1 MCLINWYGNYTPR
14 VSEIAEPLHR
24 LKRKDVVWEWILAFE
39 NSYQMLKG
47 EIKQGGA
54 NVLKF
59 P

>member
-1 MCLINWYGNYTPR
+1 MCLINRYRNYISR

-24 LKRKDVVWEWILAFE
+24 LKRKDVVWEWTLAFE

-47 EIKQGGA
+47 EIKQGA
-54 NVLKF
+54 SVLKF

>member
-1 MCLINWYGNYTPR
+1 MCLVNWYRNYIPR
-14 VSEIAEPLHR
+14 VSEKAEPLHR

-47 EIKQGGA
+47 EIKQGA
-54 NVLKF
+54 SVLKF